1 MKLKYIEFVFEN
13 CDSIKI
19 EGKYIG
25 DFLVDNLKTSIKRIA
40 CNSIEKIDVANTV
53 AIEIHKDA
61 NKERY
66 QFDQE
71 HIENFKQM
79 TFDRFKEYGDITS
92 IQFELEENYVEE
104 GQVTCREYYDYYVD
118 WTGDSEYTNEA
129 QKTYLSKEGNLYIV
143 IADGTDIEEFFDL
156 EAIED
161 KDYMDFHFNMCDI
174 GDEYSNPD
182 RYKDEE
188 NNNKAVLEDRA
199 VMEGVEL

>member
-1 MKLKYIEFVFEN
+1 MRLKYIEFVFEN

-25 DFLVDNLKTSIKRIA
+25 DFLVDNLETSIKRIA
-40 CNSIEKIDVANTV
+40 CNSIDKIDVANTV
-53 AIEIHKDA
+53 VIEIHKDA

-66 QFDQE
+66 QFDQD

-79 TFDRFKEYGDITS
+79 TFDRFKAYGDITS
-92 IQFELEENYVEE
+92 IQFELEEDYIEE
-104 GQVTCREYYDYYVD
+104 GQVARREYYDYYVD

-143 IADGTDIEEFFDL
+143 IADGADIEEFFDL
-156 EAIED
+156 EEIED
-161 KDYMDFHFNMCDI
+161 KDYMDFHFSMCDI

-182 RYKDEE
+182 RYKDEDGDDKE
-188 NNNKAVLEDRA
+188 NT
-199 VMEGVEL
+199 